1 MSYKA
6 LSDILETEYGVDA
19 LGAPPEAVIWAAERL
34 PKDQA
39 VSELSALNRAREKH
53 GKVLVYVPYGH
64 SLFQTDDRRK
74 HEQ

>member
-6 LSDILETEYGVDA
+6 LSSIIKVVYGVDA

-53 GKVLVYVPYGH
+53 GKVLVHIPYGH
-64 SLFQTDDRRK
+64 SLFK
-74 HEQ
+74 